1 MNFAK
6 LILKHVLIFM
16 GYFMVSSLILL
27 NKMGGADIL
36 FFGLMII
43 SFLVH
48 LIVLIVGLFKD
59 RSLEKQFCLFT
70 VVALIVLFVVL
81 VSDYLSFFKSIQ

>member
-6 LILKHVLIFM
+6 LIFKHVLIFM
-16 GYFMVSSLILL
+16 GYFMVSSLVLL

-43 SFLVH
+43 CFLVH
-48 LIVLIVGLFKD
+48 LIVLIAGLFKN
-59 RSLEKQFCLFT
+59 RSLDKQFCLLT
-70 VVALIVLFVVL
+70 VVALFVVFVVL
-81 VSDYLSFFKSIQ
+81 VSDYLSFFWSIQ